1 MQVINVMSDGST
13 RKSVAGIVIKDK
25 RFYEILNEIQ
35 RKVKK

>member
-1 MQVINVMSDGST
+1 MNIVHIMANGET
-13 RKSVAGIVIKDK
+13 RQSVAGLVIKDK

>member
-1 MQVINVMSDGST
+1 MKIVNVMADGSV
-13 RKSVAGIVIKDK
+13 RKSVKGIVIKDK